1 MDPRVIEIMNMLE
14 DASDTAALMVHDGVD
29 AYLRAEWVD
38 DDRSDLDLARSAAED
53 MKAWCEAVLREL
65 DAIAGGTVQHPH
77 HVRRA
82 RQ

>member
-53 MKAWCEAVLREL
+53 MKAWCEAVLRE
-65 DAIAGGTVQHPH
+65 
-77 HVRRA
+77 
-82 RQ
+82 